1 MVFFRRTSGKI
12 YSPPQAPQNFAQSKG
27 EHTWEHAAGV
37 DIFAE
42 SAHGPGQTACIEGQ
56 QRSDP
61 GACTLDSL
69 TVAILAQ
76 GTTHGPMRSRRPFCL
91 WFDSCSALAIHLW
104 VATALVSFQ
113 LAAQSIERER
123 FPHTTPHPHNLKT
136 MCRGSVQEINWQ
148 SERYVNTTTSP
159 QCHDG
164 D

>member
-1 MVFFRRTSGKI
+1 MQLEWT
-12 YSPPQAPQNFAQSKG
+12 
-27 EHTWEHAAGV
+27 
-37 DIFAE
+37 FAE
-42 SAHGPGQTACIEGQ
+42 SAHRPGQTACIEGW

-91 WFDSCSALAIHLW
+91 WFDSCSALAIHLR
-104 VATALVSFQ
+104 VATAKGFHT
-113 LAAQSIERER
+113 RHHT
-123 FPHTTPHPHNLKT
+123 HTTVLKT

-148 SERYVNTTTSP
+148 SKRNVNTKTSP

-164 D
+164 NQRSFEKIWTTHYKKPAAP